1 MDDEII
7 NRVAKSSIETIDLK
21 TFKGSREKIL
31 FDLKEN
37 LSHGYVLKEKEFRGF
52 IKKMNWES
60 YSNRSVALTCSVDAI
75 IPSWAYMLV
84 ISKLEGHAEKVVI
97 GNLED
102 LEKSIYMEKINSFDF
117 SVYKDKKVVIKGC
130 SDLTFVNSIYV
141 EITKKLLPFADS
153 IMYGEPCS
161 TVPIY
166 KKKKNR

>member
-1 MDDEII
+1 
-7 NRVAKSSIETIDLK
+7 
-21 TFKGSREKIL
+21 
-31 FDLKEN
+31 
-37 LSHGYVLKEKEFRGF
+37 
-52 IKKMNWES
+52 
-60 YSNRSVALTCSVDAI
+60 
-75 IPSWAYMLV
+75 MLV